1 MAINIVDND
10 SLFIHADTLIAT
22 GPQDKKILKS
32 YYDVRIFKSDLRG
45 KSDSLHLN
53 QSSGLIK
60 MLKLPLSRK
69 ENQIFTES
77 QKNARNPILWF
88 GKSQMSGDKIFL
100 TSNMKNQKLDS
111 LKIIGNSWIIEKDSL
126 SETGFNQIKGGLL
139 DGLFEDGELVEIDIT
154 KNTEVIYYMY
164 SDEENELIGI
174 DKTTCS
180 SLKMITKDNQIV
192 DITFFVSP
200 DGQLLPE
207 KDLPLNERKLKGF
220 YWREDERPRNI
231 TDLFSEEDKK
241 YQIKPIE
248 NIKTPEP
255 FLKKSVN

>member
-1 MAINIVDND
+1 
-10 SLFIHADTLIAT
+10 
-22 GPQDKKILKS
+22 
-32 YYDVRIFKSDLRG
+32 
-45 KSDSLHLN
+45 
-53 QSSGLIK
+53 
-60 MLKLPLSRK
+60 
-69 ENQIFTES
+69 
-77 QKNARNPILWF
+77 
-88 GKSQMSGDKIFL
+88 
-100 TSNMKNQKLDS
+100 
-111 LKIIGNSWIIEKDSL
+111 
-126 SETGFNQIKGGLL
+126 
-139 DGLFEDGELVEIDIT
+139 
-154 KNTEVIYYMY
+154 MY

-207 KDLPLNERKLKGF
+207 KDLPINERKLKGF

-231 TDLFSEEDKK
+231 TDLFSEKDKR